1 MLVIGAQCPDLGLL
15 SDLERAA
22 RSLHD
27 TLTTP
32 WAGAC
37 EKDPAHGPTLLYGP
51 GLTQQRIENAV
62 RRAGRTAAEAGAVLV
77 LAFLGHG
84 MAAGTQLYFMAGDSR
99 AEDPLSAV
107 DVGSLLGGLLD
118 SPGLDGLVALVDTC
132 HAGHALP
139 DLKSLAGGIRRG
151 DTRLS
156 LLMGAAA
163 DEEAYALRFSTTLVK
178 VLHEGI
184 PDAGETLT
192 GAVVAR
198 AVRED
203 GGAVG
208 QAVQHVDYDG
218 AQFAAGPLWLARNA
232 RHAVHRTGSPL
243 GPVGRAELDRALHPL
258 RLLDGDGDGALGHDG
273 GGEGGGASACFAATA
288 LDGELHPHDLEALR
302 ARVET
307 LPAPERQWAHGVL
320 DALRDAARTVGLLDS
335 WPGTALTTTL
345 LRRALAAVEAAPT
358 APLPQSTGTDLLRD
372 AVEHLLLRAPR
383 AGRSRTGP
391 LAEFVAL
398 LARETGVDPQ
408 DTALR
413 AWAKET
419 GAVIDL
425 NDAFA
430 RLAERTEEMRLR
442 LVVSLHSAVG
452 DEWPE
457 SLAAWL
463 LDGGTVRHREEFPC
477 AGQDRAG
484 TERTLGT
491 VLRWASG
498 LARTLDTPLRRV
510 EIAAP
515 APLLATWRPEETD
528 LGIRLG
534 TRYDVVLRWSD
545 RIQPPDH
552 LWWINDQARDILKAI
567 DRGPGGDGSRVD
579 WLGEADTG
587 RVTELRARLTSTP
600 RTRALALAHRPER
613 LEDLMETLLA
623 SSPIVLWPDDDP
635 ARPAVTPVPAPV
647 RRTVDTHWHLLPV
660 GFCRAYREKW
670 SACSVPDDHASAADG
685 GGLHHLARLRT
696 VWDGPEWLDFCAWF
710 DREHLD
716 DAPMDHA
723 PTVYAH
729 TDHAPTAHGHM
740 DRPHTDPGHTDSA
753 HEDRAHTVPGHT
765 VPGHTD
771 RAHLGHAHTD
781 HAHTDHA
788 RMDHAHTEREGFH
801 PEPLPT
807 HGEEPA

>member
-1 MLVIGAQCPDLGLL
+1 MSAPRHVLVIGAQCPELGLL
-15 SDLERAA
+15 TDLERAA

-37 EKDPAHGPTLLYGP
+37 EKDPAQGPTLLYGP
-51 GLTQQRIENAV
+51 DLTQQRIETAV

-84 MAAGTQLYFMAGDSR
+84 MAAGTRLYFMAGDSR

-118 SPGLDGLVALVDTC
+118 STGLDGLVTLVDTC
-132 HAGHALP
+132 HAGNAVP

-178 VLHEGI
+178 VLHQGI

-192 GAVVAR
+192 AAVVAR

-203 GGAVG
+203 GGALG

-218 AQFAAGPLWLARNA
+218 AQFATGPLWLARNA
-232 RHAVHRTGSPL
+232 RHAVHRAGSPL
-243 GPVGRAELDRALHPL
+243 GPIGRAELARALRPL
-258 RLLDGDGDGALGHDG
+258 NGTG
-273 GGEGGGASACFAATA
+273 GGDEAGGGAGDAGGDGPSACEAPGAGGETGGGAAVA
-288 LDGELHPHDLEALR
+288 DGALHPHDLDALR
-302 ARVET
+302 GRVEA
-307 LPAPERQWAHGVL
+307 LPAPERQWAQGVL
-320 DALRDAARTVGLLDS
+320 DALRDAARTVDLLAA
-335 WPGTALTTTL
+335 WPGAALTTTL
-345 LRRALAAVEAAPT
+345 LRRGLAAVEAAPS
-358 APLPQSTGTDLLRD
+358 APLPDSTGTDLLRD

-391 LAEFVAL
+391 LAEFIAL
-398 LARETGVDPQ
+398 LARETEVDPQ
-408 DTALR
+408 EPALR

-430 RLAERTEEMRLR
+430 RLAERTQEMRLR
-442 LVVSLHSAVG
+442 LVVSLHAAVG
-452 DEWPE
+452 DEWPDT
-457 SLAAWL
+457 LAAWL

-477 AGQDRAG
+477 PTQDRAG
-484 TERTLGT
+484 TERTLGG

-515 APLLATWRPEETD
+515 APLLAGWRPEETD
-528 LGIRLG
+528 FGIRLG

-567 DRGPGGDGSRVD
+567 DQGPGPDGSRVD
-579 WLGEADTG
+579 WLGETDT
-587 RVTELRARLTSTP
+587 RRLPELRARLAGTP

-613 LEDLMETLLA
+613 LGELMETLLA

-635 ARPAVTPVPAPV
+635 ARPAGTPVPAPV
-647 RRTVDTHWHLLPV
+647 RRAVDRHWHLLPT

-670 SACSVPDDHASAADG
+670 SACSAPDDHAHAADG
-685 GGLHHLARLRT
+685 GGLHHLAGLRT
-696 VWDGPEWLDFCAWF
+696 VWDGPEWLEFCAWF
-710 DREHLD
+710 DREH
-716 DAPMDHA
+716 
-723 PTVYAH
+723 
-729 TDHAPTAHGHM
+729 TAHAYTGDAYTAPDHTASDHTGHASAA
-740 DRPHTDPGHTDSA
+740 PGPS
-753 HEDRAHTVPGHT
+753 G
-765 VPGHTD
+765 
-771 RAHLGHAHTD
+771 LGHAHHD
-781 HAHTDHA
+781 DI
-788 RMDHAHTEREGFH
+788 EREGFR